1 MSQPLTCLIM
11 LSPKITAVFF
21 LFMCVL
27 VRINIGTDGL
37 RQLTHSFFFFFPSPR
52 RLTAII
58 SFFFFFFE
66 IWLSLVVF
74 VSHKICWLWF
84 FLYFFSYI
92 SPGKSCFSS
101 FCRQLLLPLTIF
113 ELFDSYHLFSIVFYM
128 KSKTKSICFYL
139 ILSLKKRIYLSRLLI
154 WSFDEVPTVE
164 MKLCVFSG

>member
-11 LSPKITAVFF
+11 LSPKITTVFF

-37 RQLTHSFFFFFPSPR
+37 RQLTHS
-52 RLTAII
+52 
-58 SFFFFFFE
+58 FFFFE

>member
-1 MSQPLTCLIM
+1 MSQRLTCLIM
-11 LSPKITAVFF
+11 LSPKITTVFF

-37 RQLTHSFFFFFPSPR
+37 RQLTHS
-52 RLTAII
+52 
-58 SFFFFFFE
+58 FFFFFE

-101 FCRQLLLPLTIF
+101 FCRQLLLPWTIF